1 MLNTKQQEFVDYAVK
16 KFGTNEL
23 TVSQLKDANK
33 HFGCKYAPQ
42 WLIKNSDYKIG
53 KSLFKLPTE
62 NDVVKTTSG
71 ETEKVL
77 PTETK
82 NEAAFVVS
90 SLVGDIIPKKDS
102 VFVSFGNYPDLKSI
116 VKSNMFYPVFITGL
130 SGNGKTMGVTQA
142 CAEAKKELIRVNITI
157 ETDEDDLL
165 GGYRLKDGQ
174 TVWQN
179 GPVIEAM
186 ERGALLLLDE
196 IDLASNKIMCLQPI
210 LEGSGIYVK
219 KINKFVKPK
228 NGFNVI
234 ATANTKGQGSDD
246 GKFIGTNVLNEAFLE
261 RFPVTFEQEYP
272 PVKVEQ
278 KILDNVM
285 SAYDLKDPKFT
296 ENLVKWA
303 DVIRK
308 TFYDGGVDE
317 IIATRRLVHIINAF
331 AIFKNKLKAV
341 QVCVNRFDDDTKN
354 SFLDLYSKVDA
365 GVNIEDISGNGN
377 DVDPINMEEE
387 TAKLGPNAQQ
397 IIEGVK
403 KWGQGLKAKGVF
415 SDEDFEEFKVFAA
428 TANGINTIN
437 KLRKYYGEQTIPTAP
452 VDVDGAPSNDE
463 LYELVADPKYKTDPA
478 FRRKVEQ
485 QFARAFPGKVDT
497 GEI

>member
-1 MLNTKQQEFVDYAVK
+1 MLNAKQQEFVDYAVK

-23 TVSQLKDANK
+23 TVTQLKSANK

-42 WLIKNSDYKIG
+42 WLIKNSDFKVG

-62 NDVVKTTSG
+62 NEVVKTKG

-77 PTETK
+77 PIETTT
-82 NEAAFVVS
+82 NSEAAYVVS
-90 SLVGDIIPKKDS
+90 SLVGDIVPKKDP

-142 CAEAKKELIRVNITI
+142 CAEARKELIRVNITI

-210 LEGSGIYVK
+210 LEGSGVYVK
-219 KINKFVKPK
+219 KINKFVKPA
-228 NGFNVI
+228 NGFNVV

-261 RFPVTFEQEYP
+261 RFPITFEQSYP
-272 PVKVEQ
+272 KPAVEE
-278 KILDNVM
+278 KILN
-285 SAYDLKDPKFT
+285 STLKASGKSDKDFCKK
-296 ENLVKWA
+296 LVTWA

-308 TFYDGGVDE
+308 TYFDGGVDE
-317 IIATRRLVHIINAF
+317 IISTRRLVHIIQAY
-331 AIFKNKLKAV
+331 AIFGKKMKAV
-341 QVCVNRFDDDTKN
+341 EVCTNRFDDDTKN
-354 SFLDLYSKVDA
+354 SFIELYTKVDA
-365 GVNIEDISGNGN
+365 G
-377 DVDPINMEEE
+377 
-387 TAKLGPNAQQ
+387 
-397 IIEGVK
+397 
-403 KWGQGLKAKGVF
+403 
-415 SDEDFEEFKVFAA
+415 A
-428 TANGINTIN
+428 TA
-437 KLRKYYGEQTIPTAP
+437 EQISEEARQA
-452 VDVDGAPSNDE
+452 DMSSQMDDNDSE
-463 LYELVADPKYKTDPA
+463 SDDDSA
-478 FRRKVEQ
+478 
-485 QFARAFPGKVDT
+485 
-497 GEI
+497 I